1 MAEPPRYATFG
12 TGRTTFSPS
21 VRSIDRW
28 ASHSEPEDAAV
39 SNKKFSW
46 LPTWDEALFS
56 VKTFLAGMLAL
67 YIAFSIDLSRPY
79 WALATVYIVSQPLAG
94 ALRSKAVYRI
104 GGTLLG
110 AVVTVAL
117 VPNLANSPELLS
129 ASLALWV
136 GLCLYLSLLDRT
148 PRSYLFILAGYSTAL
163 IGFPA
168 VDEPGAIFDIALA
181 RVEEITLGIL
191 CATVVGS
198 VVFPRSLGPVLA
210 ARLDSWLNDA
220 NRWSLE
226 VLAGRRDRTMFANR
240 RRLAADAVELN
251 LLSTH
256 LAFDTSSLQGATRW
270 VRMLEQRMVVLLP
283 LLAAICDRLDA
294 LRQADAISPALKAL
308 LADVSTWLSSGGEAS
323 RSAAIELRGAIARF
337 DRTEPDQGRPD
348 WSRLVLAS
356 LLERLREFVAVIED
370 CRALRR
376 HIASETPRPP
386 ARRIIAHARAGAALH
401 RDHGMAMLSA
411 LAAVLSIGVC
421 CVIWIATAWT
431 QGALAAQIAAV
442 VCCFFATQDDPVP
455 AIVSFVYAAVTAIVI
470 DLVYL
475 FVVLPRI
482 DGFPMLVLVLAPTF
496 LLIGIGIARP
506 ALTGFATGVA
516 IICATLLSLQTSY
529 SADFV
534 SYVNGGLASIAGM
547 SIAAIV
553 TGIIRSVG
561 ADLSARRLLRAGW
574 RDIATAAQT
583 GDAADRA
590 ALVARMLD
598 RLGLLTPRLAALPPD
613 ANAGGA
619 DAMLDLR
626 VGVGVIDVRAA
637 RFQLSERSHR
647 ALDDVLDGIATYY
660 GALAAEF
667 GKPPRTRALLLE
679 QIDRALSTVA
689 EEPASRM
696 MRSALLGLV
705 GVRRA
710 LFADAPP
717 TLLGQTEPGSMAA

>member
-1 MAEPPRYATFG
+1 
-12 TGRTTFSPS
+12 
-21 VRSIDRW
+21 
-28 ASHSEPEDAAV
+28 V
-39 SNKKFSW
+39 SSREFYS

-117 VPNLANSPELLS
+117 VPNLVNSPELLS

-148 PRSYLFILAGYSTAL
+148 PRSYLFILAGYSAAL

-168 VDEPGAIFDIALA
+168 VDEPGAMFDIALA

-198 VVFPRSLGPVLA
+198 VVFPRPLGPVLA
-210 ARLDSWLNDA
+210 ARLDSWLSDA
-220 NRWSLE
+220 SRCSLE
-226 VLAGRRDRTMFANR
+226 VLAGRRGRTMLANR
-240 RRLAADAVELN
+240 RRLAADAVELKM
-251 LLSTH
+251 LSTH
-256 LAFDTSSLQGATRW
+256 LAFDTSLMQRATRW
-270 VRMLEQRMVVLLP
+270 VQLLEQRMVVLLP

-294 LRQADAISPALKAL
+294 LRQANAVSPALKAL
-308 LADVSTWLSSGGEAS
+308 LADTSAWVSAGSEAS
-323 RSAAIELRGAIARF
+323 RSAAIELRAAITRF
-337 DRTEPDQGRPD
+337 DRTEQGPDLGRPD
-348 WSRLVLAS
+348 WNRLVLAS

-370 CRALRR
+370 CRELRR
-376 HIASETPRPP
+376 HIASETPKPP
-386 ARRIIAHARAGAALH
+386 ARRITARASVGAAVH

-411 LAAVLSIGVC
+411 LAAILSIGVC
-421 CVIWIATAWT
+421 CLIWIATAWPD
-431 QGALAAQIAAV
+431 GALAAQIAAV

-455 AIVSFVYAAVTAIVI
+455 AIVSFIYAAVIAIVI

-475 FVVLPRI
+475 FAVLPRI
-482 DGFPMLVLVLAPTF
+482 DGFPMLALVLAPTF
-496 LLIGIGIARP
+496 LLIGVGIARP
-506 ALTGFATGVA
+506 ALTGFATGIA
-516 IICATLLSLQTSY
+516 IIGATLLNLQIAY
-529 SADFV
+529 SADFP
-534 SYVNGGLASIAGM
+534 SYVNGSLASIAGM

-553 TGIIRSVG
+553 TRIIRSVG
-561 ADLSARRLLRAGW
+561 ADLSTRRLLRAGW
-574 RDIATAAQT
+574 RDIAAAAQT
-583 GDAADRA
+583 SDASDRA
-590 ALVARMLD
+590 VLVARMLD

-613 ANAGGA
+613 SDAGGN

-626 VGVGVIDVRAA
+626 VGVGVIDVRAS
-637 RFQLSERSHR
+637 RLQLSEKSRR
-647 ALDDVLDGIATYY
+647 AVDAVLDGIAAYY

-679 QIDRALSTVA
+679 QIDRAMSVVA
-689 EEPASRM
+689 EEPAGRK
-696 MRSALLGLV
+696 MRSVLLGLV

-717 TLLGQTEPGSMAA
+717 TLLPEPGSMAA